1 MTMTVD
7 KLLRE
12 GTVQILPAGQLDT
25 KLRTGKK
32 LRIKLGVDPTAPD
45 LHLGHAV
52 VLRKLREFQEC
63 GHEIIFLIGDFTARI
78 GDPTGKSKTRPVL
91 DESAIAHN
99 MRTYF
104 EQVKRFIDFAD
115 DDQSNTVGGAQ
126 IRYNSQWLSEMSF
139 ADVVRLLGKVTVAR
153 VLEREDFH
161 ERLAQKQAISMHEL
175 LYPLMQGY
183 DSVALEA
190 DIEIGGTDQ
199 TFNMLMGRH
208 LQEQYGQEPQ
218 VVMTMPLL
226 EGLDGV
232 QKMSKS
238 LGNYIGLYEAPKD
251 AYGKLMSISDAL
263 MWRYYEL
270 LLRMTQDELEP
281 KKEAVAIGKLRA
293 IDVKKEM
300 AHGVIAAFWSPE
312 QATEAQSYFESIFQE
327 KDYQQAQEVLISS
340 EIPYEV
346 WVVDLLKKV
355 GALRSSSE
363 AKRLIEGGA
372 VQLEGQQIRDFKEVI
387 LWKTGD
393 ILKIGKHRIYKLL

>member
-1 MTMTVD
+1 
-7 KLLRE
+7 
-12 GTVQILPAGQLDT
+12 
-25 KLRTGKK
+25 
-32 LRIKLGVDPTAPD
+32 
-45 LHLGHAV
+45 
-52 VLRKLREFQEC
+52 
-63 GHEIIFLIGDFTARI
+63 
-78 GDPTGKSKTRPVL
+78 
-91 DESAIAHN
+91 
-99 MRTYF
+99 
-104 EQVKRFIDFAD
+104 
-115 DDQSNTVGGAQ
+115 
-126 IRYNSQWLSEMSF
+126 
-139 ADVVRLLGKVTVAR
+139 
-153 VLEREDFH
+153 
-161 ERLAQKQAISMHEL
+161 
-175 LYPLMQGY
+175 MQGY